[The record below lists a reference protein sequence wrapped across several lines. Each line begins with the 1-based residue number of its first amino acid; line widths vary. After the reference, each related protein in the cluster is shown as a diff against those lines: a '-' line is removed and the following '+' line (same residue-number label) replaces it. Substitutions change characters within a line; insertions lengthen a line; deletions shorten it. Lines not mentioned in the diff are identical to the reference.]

1 MTKYHRLGG
10 FSNSPNL
17 FLSSGGC
24 RVQDQGSGR
33 FGTWKE
39 PPSRLQMA
47 DSSSCPHVAEGR
59 VQLSEVSFIRA
70 LIPYTRSPLLCPNP
84 LLKASP
90 PDTITL
96 GIKLQNRNSEGQ
108 RHSAPCTGLLSRLS
122 LSLEAGKNWPTG
134 RNQLTCTFPTLYAS
148 APVTQDEPSP
158 GHSPQRLQLAPPFLS
173 KASVTSCSCFFLGT

>member
-122 LSLEAGKNWPTG
+122 LEAGKNWPTG

-158 GHSPQRLQLAPPFLS
+158 GTAHRDCSWLPPFFP
-173 KASVTSCSCFFLGT
+173 KPA